1 MLSTHAMQLSTRVKH
16 EIEVFTN
23 KNIANV
29 NAETREHFAELLC
42 EKHNNVVDV
51 IDCVA
56 VLVYKNDEGKYVAYY
71 DEELELGYIS

>member
-1 MLSTHAMQLSTRVKH
+1 MLSTRVKH
-16 EIEVFTN
+16 EIDVFTN
-23 KNIANV
+23 TNVASV

-42 EKHNNVVDV
+42 EKHINVVDV

-56 VLVYKNDEGKYVAYY
+56 VLVYKNDKGEYVAYY